1 MAIFDNVTDLADMLR
16 IESETDYPHITGLLK
31 PAAERVLRE
40 AVGVDWIAQHEDD
53 EAVQAAACVLVAGWF
68 LCPEATGEITPGAN
82 FLISQLQARA
92 LEGDDAD
99 GEDG

>member
-16 IESETDYPHITGLLK
+16 IESETDYPHIAGLLK

-53 EAVQAAACVLVAGWF
+53 EAV
-68 LCPEATGEITPGAN
+68 
-82 FLISQLQARA
+82 
-92 LEGDDAD
+92 
-99 GEDG
+99 